1 MRINIA
7 GNAGSG
13 KTTLAKAL
21 GEALD
26 LPVASLDG
34 VVWKEG
40 WVTASKEERTRGE
53 QGLIEPKSW
62 IIEGVSKSVRKN
74 ADFIVFLDIPRHIC
88 LLRCLK
94 RNLPYL
100 FKSRPELPDNC
111 PEILILPS
119 LIKLIWLFPTRARNV
134 ILQSIDQQNGIVIDE
149 LIKVEELVA
158 KIILEVAAKRN
169 KTSGF
174 ETSSSETHLSSE
186 QT

>member
-1 MRINIA
+1 MRINIT

-13 KTTLAKAL
+13 KTTLAKSL

-62 IIEGVSKSVRKN
+62 IVEGVSKSVREN

-100 FKSRPELPDNC
+100 FKSRPELPKNC

-119 LIKLIWLFPTRARNV
+119 LLKLIWLFHVRAKPF
-134 ILQSIDQQNGIVIDE
+134 ILKSLSQQKGIVIKE
-149 LIKVEELVA
+149 PAEVEKLVAQIKVAMDTDVA
-158 KIILEVAAKRN
+158 RM
-169 KTSGF
+169 
-174 ETSSSETHLSSE
+174 
-186 QT
+186 

>member
-1 MRINIA
+1 MRINIT

-53 QGLIEPKSW
+53 QGLIQPKSW
-62 IIEGVSKSVRKN
+62 IIEGVSKSVREN

-111 PEILILPS
+111 PEILILLS
-119 LIKLIWLFPTRARNV
+119 LIKLTWLFPLRAKVSILKSLSQQKGTV
-134 ILQSIDQQNGIVIDE
+134 INE
-149 LIKVEELVA
+149 PTEVEKLVA
-158 KIILEVAAKRN
+158 QIIVAMDIIKLPQGA
-169 KTSGF
+169 GF
-174 ETSSSETHLSSE
+174 RR
-186 QT
+186 